1 MTVKP
6 PTENF
11 NVLFLAERGNHIKIR
26 TAKVVVFMPPAVEPG
41 DPPISISIIIT
52 DFDVGVIAVRSAVLK
67 PAVLVVTD

>member
-11 NVLFLAERGNHIKIR
+11 NVLFLAGRIR
-26 TAKVVVFMPPAVEPG
+26 PAKVGVFMPPAVEPG
-41 DPPISISIIIT
+41 DPPISISRIIT